1 MKLKGVKAN
10 KSPRDAMRLISNRYS
25 DMKAESQRRNIND
38 SLVDLPYE
46 QNYSNVTSI
55 TTSKGNSKPQVVEFE
70 VNRVSR
76 EKDTKDR
83 YPKRESE
90 IIDSKARMRVY
101 AQRLIASKVLIKDN
115 HSALQGMLDSQITP
129 DDVTR

>member
-1 MKLKGVKAN
+1 MKLKGVKAH

-25 DMKAESQRRNIND
+25 DMKVTESQRRNVNH

-76 EKDTKDR
+76 E
-83 YPKRESE
+83 
-90 IIDSKARMRVY
+90 
-101 AQRLIASKVLIKDN
+101 
-115 HSALQGMLDSQITP
+115 
-129 DDVTR
+129 